1 MLLRGLTAAVTIL
14 LTQGLVSADGIAEKA
29 AACSGCHGENGVPTG
44 AGIPIIW
51 GQNEDY
57 ISTELRD
64 MKTGARR
71 NSQMVAVLQDMSEDD
86 ILTLAAYFASK
97 PWPNLAQPR
106 APKADEDHFAEMASP
121 ASAGI
126 GCFVCHQAAYLGD
139 GAKPRLAGQSE
150 TYLRY
155 TMFDFR
161 SGERANNAWMKDL
174 LTTYSLD
181 DIRQMARVLAGM

>member
-1 MLLRGLTAAVTIL
+1 MLLRGLTAAATIL
-14 LTQGLVSADGIAEKA
+14 LAAGLASADDISEKA
-29 AACSGCHGENGVPTG
+29 ADCSGCHGENGVPTG
-44 AGIPIIW
+44 NAIPIIW

-57 ISTELRD
+57 ILNELRD
-64 MKTGARR
+64 LKEGARR

-86 ILTLAAYFASK
+86 MLALAAYFASK

-126 GCFVCHQAAYLGD
+126 GCFVCHQAAYLGA
-139 GAKPRLAGQSE
+139 GTNPRLAGQSE
-150 TYLRY
+150 TYLRDA
-155 TMFDFR
+155 MFDFR
-161 SGERANNAWMKDL
+161 SGERANNVWMTDL
-174 LTTYSLD
+174 LKTYSLD

>member
-1 MLLRGLTAAVTIL
+1 MLLRGLSAVATIFFAA
-14 LTQGLVSADGIAEKA
+14 GLASADDISEKA

-44 AGIPIIW
+44 DAIPIIW

-57 ISTELRD
+57 ISRELRD
-64 MKTGARR
+64 MKTGARP
-71 NSQMVAVLQDMSEDD
+71 NSQMVAVLQNMSEDD
-86 ILTLAAYFASK
+86 MLALATYFASK
-97 PWPNLAQPR
+97 PWPNLAEPR

-126 GCFVCHQAAYLGD
+126 GCFVCHQAAYLGV
-139 GAKPRLAGQSE
+139 GANPRLAGQSE

-161 SGERANNAWMKDL
+161 SGERANNPWMKDL